1 MKKALVILFALLM
14 GMGGT
19 VWAYDNTYAVIVAVA
34 DYKNMGPNDG
44 DLTFTITDAR
54 LFREFLMSEKGG
66 KVPASNIVLL
76 LDSEASKENII
87 AQSKALFAKAQKN
100 DRVIFYFSGHGSRGC
115 FVPYDA
121 GDIGNKLLYFNEI
134 KSIFRNAKC
143 STKLLFADAC
153 HSGGMKAGIGASV
166 EDDEKLEEGRK
177 ASENM
182 NIAVMMSCQG
192 DEVSLESPRLGQGL
206 FTYYLMEGL
215 GGGANRDGNKYITIQ
230 ELYYYVYHKVQDYA
244 EKCGQSQTP
253 LLFGKFDLRLIV
265 GKL

>member
-1 MKKALVILFALLM
+1 MTMKRILVVLFTLLM
-14 GMGGT
+14 SSPLL
-19 VWAYDNTYAVIVAVA
+19 AYDNTYAVIVAVA
-34 DYKNMGPNDG
+34 DYKNMGPDDG
-44 DLTFTITDAR
+44 DLTFTTTDAR
-54 LFREFLMSEKGG
+54 LFRDFLMSERGG
-66 KVPASNIVLL
+66 KVPESNIVLL
-76 LDSEASKENII
+76 LDAQASKENII
-87 AQSKALFAKAQKN
+87 TKSKALFAKAKKN

-115 FVPYDA
+115 FCPYDA

-134 KSIFRNAKC
+134 KSIFRSAKC
-143 STKLLFADAC
+143 NTKLLFADAC
-153 HSGGMKAGIGASV
+153 HSGGMKAGIGASMK
-166 EDDEKLEEGRK
+166 DDENMEEGQK

-192 DEVSLESPRLGQGL
+192 DEFSLESPNLGQGL

-244 EKCGQSQTP
+244 AKCGRSQTP